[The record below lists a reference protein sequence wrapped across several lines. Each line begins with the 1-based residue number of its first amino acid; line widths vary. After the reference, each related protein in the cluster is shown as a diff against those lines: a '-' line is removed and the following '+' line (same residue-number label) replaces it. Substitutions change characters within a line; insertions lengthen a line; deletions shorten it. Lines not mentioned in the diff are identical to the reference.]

1 MEGWAG
7 FEGEGIV
14 VPGTA
19 AACLGALSVGRFGK
33 GASTRGTFE
42 KLCRTLVGGQKH
54 NAASGWLSTVP
65 RDRCPRPSRGGCFR
79 RLPFGLRWSVHGGRI
94 RRRDGFGLAPGAGRA
109 KNPRWFHAD

>member
-54 NAASGWLSTVP
+54 NAASGWFLTVQRGLLSKAVAG
-65 RDRCPRPSRGGCFR
+65 RVFSA
-79 RLPFGLRWSVHGGRI
+79 LPFGLRWNVHGGRI
-94 RRRDGFGLAPGAGRA
+94 RRRDGVGLAPGAGRA